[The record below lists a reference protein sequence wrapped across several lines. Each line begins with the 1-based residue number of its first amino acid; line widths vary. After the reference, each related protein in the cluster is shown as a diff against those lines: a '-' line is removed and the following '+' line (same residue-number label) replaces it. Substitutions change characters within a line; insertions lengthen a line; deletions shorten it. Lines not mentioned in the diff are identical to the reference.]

1 MDLVLLV
8 CLISSP
14 QDCREERVAV
24 SYQTTDSRACMMAA
38 VPIIAEWS
46 GGHPEYQVNRW
57 KCGDSGS
64 SRLTRNFN

>member
-14 QDCREERVAV
+14 QSCREERVLV
-24 SYQTTDSRACMMAA
+24 SYDMTDSRACMMGA
-38 VPIIAEWS
+38 VPIIAEWT
-46 GGHPEYQVNRW
+46 GDHPDYQVSRW
-57 KCGDSGS
+57 KCDGSGA